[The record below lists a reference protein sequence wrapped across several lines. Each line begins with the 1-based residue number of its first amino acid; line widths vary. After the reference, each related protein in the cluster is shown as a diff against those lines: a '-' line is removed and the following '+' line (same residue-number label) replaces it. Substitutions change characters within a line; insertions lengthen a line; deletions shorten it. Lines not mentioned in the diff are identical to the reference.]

1 MHSYNIAAV
10 SWRPEKW
17 RSNPYNN
24 MNIVAVAPIFIYSVS
39 SLESVEKSFSE
50 DMQLDFPSTQSAL
63 LTEVA
68 VTVG

>member
-1 MHSYNIAAV
+1 MNIAA
-10 SWRPEKW
+10 
-17 RSNPYNN
+17 
-24 MNIVAVAPIFIYSVS
+24 AAPIFIYSVS
-39 SLESVEKSFSE
+39 YLESVEKSFSE